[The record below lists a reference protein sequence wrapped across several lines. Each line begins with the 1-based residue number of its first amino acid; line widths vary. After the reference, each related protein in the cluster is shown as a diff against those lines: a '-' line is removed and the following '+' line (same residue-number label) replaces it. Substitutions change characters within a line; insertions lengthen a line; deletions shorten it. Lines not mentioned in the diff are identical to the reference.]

1 MTRSAKTSTCVAL
14 LWMSLQST
22 LGFTLQPLFVS
33 KFPSFTATT
42 RSTRPTAA
50 LMRLYANAEN
60 NNNNNKNNNKE
71 KKTRKP
77 NSNKRG
83 AAADTTTTTTTTEGG
98 ANGAAEKLAGGDSN
112 NLNWMEPSTT
122 TPNTYDVKLQGSSFQ
137 IGALAQ
143 RLYEALKSRQ
153 LQANDEEKMTLKAV
167 AMELAAHQATYL
179 AVEQNGLELASVD
192 ESTEYGAVETIQLV
206 PSVAPIV
213 RQQPRQFTSWADAAN
228 EWSEGDNFD
237 FLLRGVR
244 ARQRKLTTQDLL
256 RSLDPDG
263 SYREQAVKAGIEVP
277 TDENELKA
285 VSDEM
290 YENDDEMMAQ
300 LPQPQSLADMAQD
313 NIRRRE
319 SAPVP
324 AVTAEEA
331 FAGSQTS
338 RGYRPLSAETL
349 SSTSL
354 MADDSADSNFA
365 PAVMHVMDA
374 LVSHGCLVVDVTD
387 GGVHM
392 EKAVVL
398 KDMWQ
403 AAADFFQ
410 QQDQAET
417 MPQGMVTVAETGS
430 SHAKVG
436 YASYDNGNL
445 QFLET
450 RLERSSGMLL
460 PEQAQSIMGVK
471 GCEALQKAF
480 GVVASAGKDIVRLTV
495 AASSV
500 EAGVLTGD
508 SASKAA
514 LLLAN
519 ELVDD
524 SRSLPKGTDI
534 EHAECAVSMSPHR
547 LCRYSNNDDVHG
559 DDKEKKTN
567 DPTREVFG
575 AHTDSSFVTAVPV
588 AAVAGLEVYDEAG
601 EQWYRPEKAV
611 RKYWQK
617 EQVAAGKDPEALTEA
632 TADGVELP
640 WHSRYV
646 VMIPGELLQLATR
659 NEVPAAVH
667 RVVATEGKASRLSAP
682 ILLRGR
688 SGMTLDIGRYLGS
701 TGGDPLLEECS
712 GMTIEQIH
720 DSMQA
725 PPPQ

>member
-1 MTRSAKTSTCVAL
+1 
-14 LWMSLQST
+14 
-22 LGFTLQPLFVS
+22 
-33 KFPSFTATT
+33 
-42 RSTRPTAA
+42 
-50 LMRLYANAEN
+50 MRLYANDN
-60 NNNNNKNNNKE
+60 NNNNNNNNNNE

-77 NSNKRG
+77 NSNKPNSNKRG
-83 AAADTTTTTTTTEGG
+83 SGDTAAA
-98 ANGAAEKLAGGDSN
+98 AAAAAAEKLAGGDSN

-122 TPNTYDVKLQGSSFQ
+122 TTTANTYDVKLQGQSFQ

-143 RLYEALKSRQ
+143 RLLEALCSRQ
-153 LQANDEEKMTLKAV
+153 PQANDEDKMTLKAV

-192 ESTEYGAVETIQLV
+192 ESTEYGAVESIQLV
-206 PSVAPIV
+206 PSTPPIV
-213 RQQPRQFTSWADAAN
+213 RQQPRQFVSWADAAR
-228 EWSEGDNFD
+228 EWRSGDNFD

-285 VSDEM
+285 VSDDM
-290 YENDDEMMAQ
+290 YENDDEIMAQ

-324 AVTAEEA
+324 AVPAEEA
-331 FAGSQTS
+331 FAGSTTS
-338 RGYRPLSAETL
+338 RGYRPISAQTL

-354 MADDSADSNFA
+354 MADDSADRNGNFA

-398 KDMWQ
+398 KDMWE

-410 QQDQAET
+410 QQDRAET

-460 PEQAQSIMGVK
+460 PEQAQSIMGAK

-508 SASKAA
+508 AASKAA
-514 LLLAN
+514 LLLTN

-524 SRSLPKGTDI
+524 SRALPQGTDI
-534 EHAECAVSMSPHR
+534 EHSECAVSMSPHR
-547 LCRYSNNDDVHG
+547 LCRYSNNGAASSDNSDN
-559 DDKEKKTN
+559 KEKKTN

-601 EQWYRPEKAV
+601 EQWYRPEKNA
-611 RKYWQK
+611 RQQWQK
-617 EQVAAGKDPEALTEA
+617 EQEAAGKDPEALIET

-701 TGGDPLLEECS
+701 TGYDPLLEECS

-725 PPPQ
+725 PPPPPQ